1 MKTWL
6 ISYEKQS
13 KKNLKNI
20 KKISEILQSHV
31 ETTNQKPTK
40 MTEEIFE
47 LPKYLEFTQKEVK
60 GEITNIKFNSNQVK
74 IKIQKLG

>member
-1 MKTWL
+1 
-6 ISYEKQS
+6 
-13 KKNLKNI
+13 
-20 KKISEILQSHV
+20 
-31 ETTNQKPTK
+31 

-60 GEITNIKFNSNQVK
+60 GEMTNINFNSNQVK